1 MSHALDRDTTA
12 TFLSNV
18 IEMLGAFGITAEV
31 CNCSDYA
38 TTTGPID
45 MQAIGVL
52 ICVTGDLSGLTW
64 QFPIAVTR
72 RAATMLA
79 PGVALEPEIL
89 EAAASELAN
98 VLTGRGLDALACQG
112 IDFEIA
118 PPRIT
123 STALSGEITQLA
135 TELGLIL
142 VSFHGGSA
150 TP

>member
-1 MSHALDRDTTA
+1 VSHALDRDTKA
-12 TFLSNV
+12 SFLSNV
-18 IEMLGAFGITAEV
+18 VEMLGAFGITAEV
-31 CNCSDYA
+31 CDGAQYA

-45 MQAIGVL
+45 MQTIGVL

-72 RAATMLA
+72 RAATVLA
-79 PGVALEPEIL
+79 PGIALEPEIL

-123 STALSGEITQLA
+123 STALSGASTQLA
-135 TELGLIL
+135 TELGLIV
-142 VSFHGGSA
+142 VSFHDRSA
-150 TP
+150 AP